1 MLMALFF
8 PLQGFWNYLIYKRPQ
23 WLHNRRV
30 KRAKSRKSGR
40 GPSGASPNGTS
51 NFTNGD
57 NTQRPSR
64 APISTA
70 TKMSVSF
77 ASNPF
82 TSNKYS
88 MGNTYNSDD
97 VEQAKGN
104 LNAMQEDAMEAAKF
118 LVDSVVSEVNEGSNS
133 ENSSNDDDG
142 EVILEEEQ
150 EQDLEKDYNN
160 QDEQHRDI
168 APIIYDTESSVPHKD
183 YNCNEEEE
191 TSLPK
196 DYQVPLNDG
205 QFAEEQQI

>member
-1 MLMALFF
+1 
-8 PLQGFWNYLIYKRPQ
+8 
-23 WLHNRRV
+23 
-30 KRAKSRKSGR
+30 
-40 GPSGASPNGTS
+40 
-51 NFTNGD
+51 
-57 NTQRPSR
+57 
-64 APISTA
+64 
-70 TKMSVSF
+70 MSVSF

-118 LVDSVVSEVNEGSNS
+118 LVDSVVSEVNEGSNSENSSNDDDGEVITTNHNSCSILTSVLMLVDPCHMKQKVKLIFLSNS

>member
-1 MLMALFF
+1 
-8 PLQGFWNYLIYKRPQ
+8 
-23 WLHNRRV
+23 
-30 KRAKSRKSGR
+30 
-40 GPSGASPNGTS
+40 
-51 NFTNGD
+51 
-57 NTQRPSR
+57 
-64 APISTA
+64 
-70 TKMSVSF
+70 MSVSF

-104 LNAMQEDAMEAAKF
+104 LNAMQEDAMEAAKFLVDSVVSEVNEGSNSENSSNDDDGEVILEEEQEQDLEKDSAKF